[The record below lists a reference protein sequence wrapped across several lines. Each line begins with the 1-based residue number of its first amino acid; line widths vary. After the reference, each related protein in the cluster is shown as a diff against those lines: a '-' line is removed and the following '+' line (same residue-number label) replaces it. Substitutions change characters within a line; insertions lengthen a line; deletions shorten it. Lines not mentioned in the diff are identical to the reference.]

1 MTSFTPRNLLTA
13 TFALLATTLVL
24 ASSASA
30 GVLQTSGAERPWNQE
45 WASWS
50 CADQSRFQEVGAP
63 AAEGQK
69 AYKLTVQDG
78 DNAWGERCELGDGN
92 PGRSGY
98 PLFHEG
104 DERWISFQVYLPD
117 NYPIDTPDWN
127 VMFQIHQ
134 EGDGG
139 CPPLALH
146 VEDGQFKLFNSS
158 SKNYVFDTV
167 EKWHAP
173 AQRNRWAKFTIHMMN
188 STDDNTG
195 FVEMFGDLDGQGE
208 KLLMPKEY
216 MHTMTVDKDTGRPMT
231 NHARIGIYRNP
242 KIQGTSSIFFDNF
255 TIATDRASAEN
266 AAFGGV
272 PEVTPPQPV
281 TPAPTPAPPVQP
293 APARR
298 IHRVV
303 LRSKH
308 RRHTTVR
315 SSGRW
320 PQIVPVY
327 GWVKNGRVGRRS
339 VIIEIREHG
348 RWQWLSRG
356 ALRSNGRFY
365 LTPSIDPSVHGR
377 VVLRAH
383 VQGVGYSK
391 PLSARV

>member
-13 TFALLATTLVL
+13 TFASLAATLVL
-24 ASSASA
+24 ASGASA
-30 GVLQTSGAERPWNQE
+30 GVLQSSGAEQSWNQE

-50 CADQSRFQEVGAP
+50 CANQSRVQEVGSP
-63 AAEGQK
+63 AAQGHK

-78 DNAWGERCELGDGN
+78 DDAYGERCELGDGN
-92 PGRSGY
+92 PGRTGY

-117 NYPIDTPDWN
+117 DYPIDTPDWN

-146 VEDGQFKLFNSS
+146 VEDGQFKLFNSA
-158 SKNYVFDTV
+158 SKNYIFDTV

-173 AQRNRWAKFTIHMMN
+173 AERNHWAKFTIHMMN
-188 STDDNTG
+188 STDDSKG

-231 NHARIGIYRNP
+231 NHARVGIYRNP
-242 KIQGTSSIFFDNF
+242 KIQGTSSIYFDGF
-255 TIATDRASAEN
+255 TIATDRVSAE
-266 AAFGGV
+266 AGAFGGL
-272 PEVTPPQPV
+272 PEVTPTQPV
-281 TPAPTPAPPVQP
+281 VPPAV
-293 APARR
+293 PARPSPATHAR
-298 IHRVV
+298 RVV

-308 RRHTTVR
+308 RRTTVR
-315 SSGRW
+315 SSGHW
-320 PQIVPVY
+320 PHIVPVY
-327 GWVKNGRVGRRS
+327 GWVKHGHVGRRS
-339 VIIEIREHG
+339 VVIEIRQNG
-348 RWQWLSRG
+348 RWQWLTRG

-365 LTPSIDPSVHGR
+365 LTPSIDSSVHGR

-391 PLSARV
+391 SLSAIV

>member
-1 MTSFTPRNLLTA
+1 MTSFTLRNLLTA
-13 TFALLATTLVL
+13 TFAVLATTLVL
-24 ASSASA
+24 ASGASA
-30 GVLQTSGAERPWNQE
+30 GVLQSSGAEKSWNQE

-50 CADQSRFQEVGAP
+50 CADKSRFQEVQAP

-78 DNAWGERCELGDGN
+78 DDAWGERCELGDGN
-92 PGRSGY
+92 PGRTGY

-173 AQRNRWAKFTIHMMN
+173 AQRNHWAKFTIHMMN
-188 STDDNTG
+188 STDDNKG
-195 FVEMFGDLDGQGE
+195 FVEMFGDLDGQGQ

-242 KIQGTSSIFFDNF
+242 KIQGTSSIYFDGF
-255 TIATDRASAEN
+255 TIATDQASAETG
-266 AAFGGV
+266 AFGGV
-272 PEVTPPQPV
+272 SQVTPPQPV
-281 TPAPTPAPPVQP
+281 VPAPVPAPVHPST
-293 APARR
+293 APRTR
-298 IHRVV
+298 RVV

-308 RRHTTVR
+308 RRPTVH

-320 PQIVPVY
+320 PHIVPVY
-327 GWVKNGRVGRRS
+327 GWVKKGHVGRRS
-339 VIIEIREHG
+339 VIIEIRENG

-356 ALRSNGRFY
+356 ALRPNGRFY

-391 PLSARV
+391 SLSARV